1 MPEASV
7 AQRRRVQI
15 APSILN
21 ADLARLGEAIRQLEE
36 AGADLVHLDVMDGRF
51 VPNISIGVPVVQAV
65 SRITSLPLDVHL
77 MIVEPERYV
86 EQSIEAGAHYVTVHV
101 ESSPHLH
108 RTVQQIHEHGALA
121 GVALN
126 PATPVSAV
134 EEIVATADLIL
145 AMSVN
150 PGFGGQSFIPT
161 TLDKIRR
168 LRALLDERGS
178 RAKIEVDGG
187 VKASNIRRVV
197 DAGAEIIVAGTAIF
211 SPEHTVREGIEALQ
225 AALA

>member
-1 MPEASV
+1 MPKEQPSSRPPAL
-7 AQRRRVQI
+7 I

-21 ADLARLGEAIRQLEE
+21 ADLANIEPAIRQLEE

-65 SRITSLPLDVHL
+65 SRITSLPVDVHL

-86 EQSIEAGAHYVTVHV
+86 EQFIEAGAHYVTVHV
-101 ESSPHLH
+101 ETSPHLH

-126 PATPVSAV
+126 PATPISAV
-134 EEIVATADLIL
+134 EEIVVTADLIL

-168 LRALLDERGS
+168 LRTLLDERGS

-187 VKASNIRRVV
+187 VKASNIQRVV
-197 DAGAEIIVAGTAIF
+197 NAGAEIIVAGTAVF
-211 SPEHTVREGIEALQ
+211 SPEHSVAVGVEALRT
-225 AALA
+225 ALM